1 MLKEIVTIFQN
12 YCGSGWYPVLFLAAL
27 LYLLVT
33 EKKKQIRVVLVES
46 SLVITVLFFLPFTKT
61 IMNLLGEGE
70 TYYRILWLL
79 PMAVVIAYAGI
90 RLFGKHY
97 RIGFVILALVLVL
110 TGKSVYDSPYLSK
123 AQNRYHIPNSVIV
136 ICNEIMPAEEEE
148 RVWAVF
154 PQELIYYVRQYTS
167 EVQMPYGREML
178 EASWEWN
185 WDTHPIYKIMREDTI
200 DLDALSPLLT
210 EYNCQYLILNKSVP
224 YTGDPQK
231 NGLTKIADIEAYELY
246 RNEAVEI
253 AKKKTAPVTC
263 GNPVA

>member
-1 MLKEIVTIFQN
+1 MKEIVTIFQN

-61 IMNLLGEGE
+61 VMNLLGEGE

-97 RIGFVILALVLVL
+97 RIGFVVLALVLVL
-110 TGKSVYDSPYLSK
+110 TGKSVYNSPYLSK
-123 AQNRYHIPNSVIV
+123 AQNRYHIPNSVIA

-178 EASWEWN
+178 
-185 WDTHPIYKIMREDTI
+185 EDTI

>member
-1 MLKEIVTIFQN
+1 MKEIVTIFQN

-61 IMNLLGEGE
+61 VMNLLGEGE

-97 RIGFVILALVLVL
+97 RIGFVVLALVLVL
-110 TGKSVYDSPYLSK
+110 TGKSVYNSPYLSK
-123 AQNRYHIPNSVIV
+123 AQNRYHIPNSVIA

-231 NGLTKIADIEAYELY
+231 KGLTKI
-246 RNEAVEI
+246 R
-253 AKKKTAPVTC
+253 
-263 GNPVA
+263 

>member
-1 MLKEIVTIFQN
+1 
-12 YCGSGWYPVLFLAAL
+12 
-27 LYLLVT
+27 
-33 EKKKQIRVVLVES
+33 
-46 SLVITVLFFLPFTKT
+46 
-61 IMNLLGEGE
+61 
-70 TYYRILWLL
+70 
-79 PMAVVIAYAGI
+79 
-90 RLFGKHY
+90 
-97 RIGFVILALVLVL
+97 
-110 TGKSVYDSPYLSK
+110 
-123 AQNRYHIPNSVIV
+123 
-136 ICNEIMPAEEEE
+136 
-148 RVWAVF
+148 
-154 PQELIYYVRQYTS
+154 
-167 EVQMPYGREML
+167 MPYGREML

-253 AKKKTAPVTC
+253 ANKKTAPVTC

>member
-61 IMNLLGEGE
+61 VMNLLGEGE

-97 RIGFVILALVLVL
+97 RIGFVLLALVLVL

-123 AQNRYHIPNSVIV
+123 AQNRYHIPNSVIA
-136 ICNEIMPAEEEE
+136 ICNEILPAEEEE

-178 EASWEWN
+178 EVSWEWN

-210 EYNCQYLILNKSVP
+210 EYNCQYLILNKSVL

-253 AKKKTAPVTC
+253 AKKKEQEE
-263 GNPVA
+263 N

>member
-1 MLKEIVTIFQN
+1 MTVCKTPVNCIDRRDCVERDCENFSELLRQRLVSGTFSGCAFVFAGDRKEKTDP
-12 YCGSGWYPVLFLAAL
+12 CGAGGKLSGDHGFILSAVY
-27 LYLLVT
+27 
-33 EKKKQIRVVLVES
+33 KDGNES
-46 SLVITVLFFLPFTKT
+46 AGRRR
-61 IMNLLGEGE
+61 NLL
-70 TYYRILWLL
+70 
-79 PMAVVIAYAGI
+79 PD
-90 RLFGKHY
+90 
-97 RIGFVILALVLVL
+97 FVAASHGGCDCLCGDPV
-110 TGKSVYDSPYLSK
+110 
-123 AQNRYHIPNSVIV
+123 
-136 ICNEIMPAEEEE
+136 
-148 RVWAVF
+148 VWAVF

>member
-1 MLKEIVTIFQN
+1 
-12 YCGSGWYPVLFLAAL
+12 
-27 LYLLVT
+27 
-33 EKKKQIRVVLVES
+33 
-46 SLVITVLFFLPFTKT
+46 
-61 IMNLLGEGE
+61 
-70 TYYRILWLL
+70 
-79 PMAVVIAYAGI
+79 
-90 RLFGKHY
+90 
-97 RIGFVILALVLVL
+97 
-110 TGKSVYDSPYLSK
+110 
-123 AQNRYHIPNSVIV
+123 
-136 ICNEIMPAEEEE
+136 MPAEEEE

-263 GNPVA
+263 GNPDA

>member
-1 MLKEIVTIFQN
+1 M
-12 YCGSGWYPVLFLAAL
+12 
-27 LYLLVT
+27 
-33 EKKKQIRVVLVES
+33 
-46 SLVITVLFFLPFTKT
+46 
-61 IMNLLGEGE
+61 
-70 TYYRILWLL
+70 
-79 PMAVVIAYAGI
+79 IA
-90 RLFGKHY
+90 
-97 RIGFVILALVLVL
+97 
-110 TGKSVYDSPYLSK
+110 
-123 AQNRYHIPNSVIV
+123 

-253 AKKKTAPVTC
+253 AKKKE
-263 GNPVA
+263 